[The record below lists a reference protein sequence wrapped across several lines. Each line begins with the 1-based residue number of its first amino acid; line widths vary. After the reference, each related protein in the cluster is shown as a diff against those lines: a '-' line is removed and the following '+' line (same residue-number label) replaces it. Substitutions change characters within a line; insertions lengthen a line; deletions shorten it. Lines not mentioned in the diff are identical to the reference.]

1 MAKEAKRVPAEPLRA
16 DPILPGESW
25 RQYIRRLQSVPAL
38 GKAQMAGIMAATV
51 LMGNDP
57 DAPANGRMLDALAQR
72 VGRQSS
78 FRRLSRD
85 PDALRLARGGK
96 GAEMIVRMGEI
107 KRQHDAMLRRY
118 DRSAAQTAQDAVLF
132 RAAVKSMKD
141 SFANQSPAQRERESQ
156 RFLEMVKR
164 LDHARSLAEQGIPLD
179 GKSARELA
187 QAVQFY
193 NNGGSKTPGGKKQAA
208 ASKEAMCV
216 LKRVMPEEDFKGYCA
231 DINRTHKAE
240 SPTHRRHA
248 DPNAYTEAL
257 LNGSARS
264 ARDLMRA
271 SQRQLSRGMTLDG
284 CAAATAVMNLCQ
296 GNPNAIISREALE
309 REVKQLKSPG
319 SAFLRAMSDDSARG
333 RYAQLANSGKA
344 AALGRSILQDAK
356 SHSVRAAQ
364 WQINESAR
372 AMGHGASVEKL
383 ADILAAR
390 EMALNANATQSV
402 TNGAFKAKAEQIRSS
417 PGFAALATQYRR
429 DPDLRD
435 RINQGL
441 TNGDGGKALEQEY
454 QKAKSPKKELEAPVL
469 KA

>member
-1 MAKEAKRVPAEPLRA
+1 MAKEASIEINCQRYSDRISEVIELLDIVGWSFFDEDENVEYLPLGDRG
-16 DPILPGESW
+16 D
-25 RQYIRRLQSVPAL
+25 YNLQSVPAL

-72 VGRQSS
+72 VGKQSS

-248 DPNAYTEAL
+248 DPNAYTEAC
-257 LNGSARS
+257 S
-264 ARDLMRA
+264 
-271 SQRQLSRGMTLDG
+271 T
-284 CAAATAVMNLCQ
+284 AAPAA
-296 GNPNAIISREALE
+296 
-309 REVKQLKSPG
+309 PG
-319 SAFLRAMSDDSARG
+319 
-333 RYAQLANSGKA
+333 
-344 AALGRSILQDAK
+344 
-356 SHSVRAAQ
+356 
-364 WQINESAR
+364 
-372 AMGHGASVEKL
+372 
-383 ADILAAR
+383 
-390 EMALNANATQSV
+390 T
-402 TNGAFKAKAEQIRSS
+402 
-417 PGFAALATQYRR
+417 
-429 DPDLRD
+429 
-435 RINQGL
+435 
-441 TNGDGGKALEQEY
+441 
-454 QKAKSPKKELEAPVL
+454 
-469 KA
+469 